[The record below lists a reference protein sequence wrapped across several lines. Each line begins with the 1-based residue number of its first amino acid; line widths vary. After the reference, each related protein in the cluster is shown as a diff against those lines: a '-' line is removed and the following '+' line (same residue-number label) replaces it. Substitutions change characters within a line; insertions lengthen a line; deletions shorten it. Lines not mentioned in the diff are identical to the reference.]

1 VRKEAHLGQLLAL
14 LTAPAQMAFL
24 LKIMDRPYIL
34 SKEFLNW
41 QYYHDNA
48 VKTLYLHLYFSAN
61 LDEENEYRN
70 FNEQRFNM
78 VIARQDTGL
87 TYKQVRRAF
96 KVLIDENYI
105 TFSKNI
111 VKLNIDKLPNL

>member
-1 VRKEAHLGQLLAL
+1 MKSEAAQPI
-14 LTAPAQMAFL
+14 LTRFYRPLTNGFFI
-24 LKIMDRPYIL
+24 KNMDRPYIL

-41 QYYHDNA
+41 PYYSDNA

-78 VIARQDTGL
+78 VVARQDTGL